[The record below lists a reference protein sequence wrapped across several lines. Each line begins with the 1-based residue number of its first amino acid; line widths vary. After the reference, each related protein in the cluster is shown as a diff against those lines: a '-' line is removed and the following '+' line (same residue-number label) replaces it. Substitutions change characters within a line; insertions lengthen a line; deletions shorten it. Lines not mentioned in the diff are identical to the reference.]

1 MPARGSLELALP
13 SVMGAGLTVRGGRGQ
28 DHGCGRLQK
37 LIGHRSRRV
46 ANLIDRS
53 TDGSFMTRRPVRS
66 TQMKRS

>member
-13 SVMGAGLTVRGGRGQ
+13 SVTGAGLTVRGGESKITRV
-28 DHGCGRLQK
+28 RPLPE
-37 LIGHRSRRV
+37 LIGHRPRVV

-53 TDGSFMTRRPVRS
+53 TVGSFVTRRPVSS